1 MAMELDNSSIFT
13 GNIEDLVCNLE
24 SSLHLLQ
31 NLAHPHKGK
40 ETCVVE
46 GKEHIFVGLPL
57 GINGTAFTVKCPNT
71 CVHAVVFPS
80 EKTAEEWGVDC
91 HLMYSDGNT
100 IENHPVN
107 AGEFFEKAANECKDL
122 LYFLKQQTNNTIET
136 ASAITKKAIK

>member
-1 MAMELDNSSIFT
+1 MAMEHNNSSIFT
-13 GNIEDLVCNLE
+13 GSIEDLISNLE

-31 NLAHPHKGK
+31 NLAHTHKGK
-40 ETCVVE
+40 GTCVVA

-80 EKTAEEWGVDC
+80 EKTAEEWGVDY

-107 AGEFFEKAANECKDL
+107 AGEFFEKAANQCKDL
-122 LYFLKQQTNNTIET
+122 LCFFKHQTNNT
-136 ASAITKKAIK
+136 